1 MTATASATAR
11 APEDRSAASELFD
24 LVDAAARRG
33 TDEKGLPA
41 ATVEAFH
48 DNGLFRALAPK
59 EVGGG
64 ECGVRE
70 AFDIIE
76 QISRADGAA
85 GWALMAGMTTLAIA
99 GAFLGDSAV
108 AEVLG
113 DPRAV
118 TAGQVAPLGT
128 ATRTPDGV
136 QIEGRFG
143 FSSGSLHSSWI
154 FGGYRE
160 QAAGEAVKL
169 PNGMPNVLAAL
180 VPKHR
185 VEFLGNWDVLGLEHT
200 WSEDYQVPTQVVAEE
215 FTFSV
220 FSGSAL
226 RGGPSFGIGVNGL
239 TCVAHSAWACGVARR
254 ALDELRAQLS
264 ARRQPARKTLID
276 DAHFQHEYAL
286 AEAGLNSARE
296 YALSSLVAL
305 ERAAVANRVTLEAR
319 GQARLAT
326 SYACSQAV
334 KVTSLAYGFSGS
346 TGLRRGVLQQCY
358 RDISAG
364 EQHIFTDHNSVT
376 NAGRVILG
384 VASPEMF
391 F

>member
-1 MTATASATAR
+1 MTATVSATAMVPKDLSIAGR
-11 APEDRSAASELFD
+11 LFD
-24 LVDAAARRG
+24 LIDSGARGR
-33 TDEKGLPA
+33 DSEKGLPV
-41 ATVEAFH
+41 ATVDAFH

-59 EVGGG
+59 DVGGG

-99 GAFLGDSAV
+99 GAFLGDGAV
-108 AEVLG
+108 SEVLS

-160 QAAGEAVKL
+160 HVGGEPVKL

-180 VPKHR
+180 VPKHK

-200 WSEDYQVPTQVVAEE
+200 WSEDYQVPSQVVAEE

-220 FSGSAL
+220 FDGKAL

-254 ALDELRAQLS
+254 ALEELRIHLDAK
-264 ARRQPARKTLID
+264 RQPSRKTLID

-286 AEAGLNSARE
+286 AEAGLSSSRE

-305 ERAAVANRVTLEAR
+305 EEAAVANRVTLEAR
-319 GQARLAT
+319 GRARLAT
-326 SYACSQAV
+326 SYACAQAV
-334 KVTSLAYGFSGS
+334 KVTSLAYSFSGS
-346 TGLRRGVLQQCY
+346 AGLRRGALQQCY

-364 EQHIFTDHNSVT
+364 EQHIFTDHNSVI
-376 NAGRVILG
+376 NAGRVMLG